1 MNKKDHETNKGNY
14 RPISLLSISGKIM
27 ESAVASSIMS
37 HISDNNLSNPHQW
50 AYKKDHCTE
59 LLLSKR
65 LGLGLGL
72 RLGKEHLTTTWQ
84 SDRIRGLD
92 FDSISHYVL
101 LQKLQADR
109 HEVTIVNGCCSCSSN
124 AWCPSRICAR
134 SLLIFSLL

>member
-1 MNKKDHETNKGNY
+1 MNKKDRETNKCNY

-65 LGLGLGL
+65 LGLGL

-84 SDRIRGLD
+84 SDRIGGPA

>member
-1 MNKKDHETNKGNY
+1 MNKKDHETDKCNY
-14 RPISLLSISGKIM
+14 RPISLLSVSGKIM
-27 ESAVASSIMS
+27 ASAVASSIMS
-37 HISDNNLSNPHQW
+37 HISDNSLRNPHQW

-65 LGLGLGL
+65 LGLGLG
-72 RLGKEHLTTTWQ
+72 KQHLTTTWPR
-84 SDRIRGLD
+84 DRIRGLD